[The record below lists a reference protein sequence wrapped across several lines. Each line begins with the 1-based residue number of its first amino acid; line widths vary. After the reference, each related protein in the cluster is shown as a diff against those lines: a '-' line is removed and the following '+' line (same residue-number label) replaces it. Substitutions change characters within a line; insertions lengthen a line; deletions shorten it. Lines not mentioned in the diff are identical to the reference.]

1 MLGILRSI
9 LVQPLGETYCQTS
22 SRGHTPVQTVGR
34 HAHVAPMSYFGVRQF
49 FSTSRVEEVT
59 QSLLNQLEK
68 KPHTFGPAAA
78 ALVPTA
84 PLLTMFC
91 DQLAV
96 KVRKIL

>member
-59 QSLLNQLEK
+59 QSLLNQLEEK
-68 KPHTFGPAAA
+68 TSHLWSGGRRTCSYGSVAYYV
-78 ALVPTA
+78 L
-84 PLLTMFC
+84 
-91 DQLAV
+91 
-96 KVRKIL
+96 